1 MKKIVLVFIICFGV
15 LTGFSQG
22 NNSDFHVPGV
32 YPIQNNVEKQNQ
44 KDKKSAAIYS
54 TKEYLSSVNS
64 KIEKLSKKIATA
76 KETKVTKKARA
87 EAIKLMTQP
96 GVIANSKLLSAVQE
110 IYDSAVNKYNELIQ
124 GDDKAKA
131 KAEAIAKNN

>member
-1 MKKIVLVFIICFGV
+1 MKKVVLFFIICFSGLKGYSQMTDNTAGLVFSPPVVVTESQQKGV
-15 LTGFSQG
+15 KVTLF
-22 NNSDFHVPGV
+22 NR
-32 YPIQNNVEKQNQ
+32 
-44 KDKKSAAIYS
+44 
-54 TKEYLSSVNS
+54 
-64 KIEKLSKKIATA
+64 KIEKLNKTIETT
-76 KETKVTKKARA
+76 KEIKVTKKART
-87 EAIKLMTQP
+87 EAIKLMTEP